1 MPQFATGANV
11 LFGRGS
17 LYFDRFT
24 TAGVATGERLLG
36 DVKDFSI
43 TPAAEVKDV
52 YDYTKAATPLLVRV
66 PIRVTTDVSMTL
78 LEHTAAN
85 LALLVLGSDATG
97 FTQTGGSITAE
108 ALNGTGVVL
117 PALDRWYPLAN
128 RRISAV
134 TVTGGAGG
142 VTARATP
149 ADYTIDAEGG
159 RIYITS
165 TGACVAGTDLVRVT
179 YTAAAISATPVEQ
192 VLAGTQA
199 TINGFMRFV
208 SDPTSGP
215 SWEVQC
221 WKVNLTPD
229 GSLSLI
235 TADAEGEFKL
245 KGGLLADGVHA
256 DLFRMLRRP

>member
-43 TPAAEVKDV
+43 TPSAEVKDV
-52 YDYTKAATPLLVRV
+52 YDYTKPATPLLVRV

-85 LALLVLGSDATG
+85 LALMVLGSDATG
-97 FTQTGGSITAE
+97 FTQSTATVTSE

-134 TVTGGAGG
+134 TVTGGAAGS
-142 VTARATP
+142 TARNLNT
-149 ADYTIDAEGG
+149 DYTIDAEGG

-165 TGACVAGTDLVRVT
+165 TGACVAGTDLVRVS
-179 YTAAAISATPVEQ
+179 YTAAAITTPVEQ
-192 VLAGTQA
+192 VLAGVQA

-208 SDPTSGP
+208 SDPTAGP